1 MNCFLRSI
9 VLAIAVMALAACG
22 SVPQPFRGTAKVT
35 HDNPLLDVPAATGV
49 AILPVSGVS
58 TELSDSYTKA
68 VAERLDAMEV
78 PAAAVP
84 KAGSL
89 GFIVSGAAS
98 NLVDS
103 PTGQTLDVAWTI
115 KSRHGSIVGH
125 FVQSIRISPGEGG
138 DRSAAAATARS
149 IAYHMGLGGEPKEA
163 VVPTPA
169 APVLPSVSVKPVEGA
184 HGDGRTSLTL
194 AVLQALSDAGMRRD
208 DVNPEVI
215 LYGKVETR
223 PATFETQSVTISW
236 RAVLRDGR
244 ELGTMK
250 LENDIPIGALDGAWG
265 PTAFSIAGAAQKD
278 LVRLITSAPPQ
289 AESPPAPP
297 PKAKPT
303 RKKP

>member
-1 MNCFLRSI
+1 ML
-9 VLAIAVMALAACG
+9 ALAACG

-49 AILPVSGVS
+49 AILPLSGVS
-58 TELSDSYTKA
+58 AELSESYTQA

-98 NLVDS
+98 NLVEGPIGES
-103 PTGQTLDVAWTI
+103 LDVAWTI
-115 KSRHGSIVGH
+115 KTRHGAIVGH
-125 FVQSIRISPGEGG
+125 FAQSIRISPGEGG
-138 DRSAAAATARS
+138 NRSAAAATARS
-149 IAYHMGLGGEPKEA
+149 IAQHMGLGQE
-163 VVPTPA
+163 PTPVDVPA
-169 APVLPSVSVKPVEGA
+169 PVAPVLPSVSVKPVEGA

-194 AVLQALSDAGMRRD
+194 AVLQALTDAGVRRD

-215 LYGKVETR
+215 LYCKVETR
-223 PATFETQSVTISW
+223 PATFDSQSVTISW

-250 LENDIPIGALDGAWG
+250 LDNDIPIGALDGAWG

-289 AESPPAPP
+289 AESPPAQ
-297 PKAKPT
+297 AKPPRT